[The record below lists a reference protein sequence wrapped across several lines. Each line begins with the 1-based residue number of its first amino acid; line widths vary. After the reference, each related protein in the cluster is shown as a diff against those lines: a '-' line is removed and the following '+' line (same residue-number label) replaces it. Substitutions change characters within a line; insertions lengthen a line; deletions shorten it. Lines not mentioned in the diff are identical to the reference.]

1 MRLCTGLEYASLRPT
16 STSDRQCNATAECNP
31 ETQFESRS
39 ATATTDTVC
48 TVLGALPA
56 EREIAFKLEFDVGNV
71 NIDFKTFSSQAKTDM
86 RDELVLQVMNYL
98 VRKTG
103 IERDAVQEVRVY
115 SNGLVLGVTAAR
127 HRRTELELASPA
139 LNADV
144 IMVDSTVST
153 VNTVANAIETLEVE
167 IAAPSGSDPPVFYTP
182 ALGTFS
188 LATIAVHETVFSST
202 TPTHVDKENAAEAVD
217 AEVVAAADA
226 DAEAAAAEAAAAEAE
241 AEAELIL
248 EAGGA
253 RLSESAVNADDSTAP
268 LKKRGM
274 AISSVVGMSV
284 GIVVVVVAIL
294 VLVNICY
301 IKTSKVSSKVAP
313 LPLETVA
320 MTTTHSTAATNQCV
334 LPANSNAA
342 IQAESA
348 LSLSSNLRHYGGA
361 NVLPPLPS
369 SSGLTLAAPA
379 GFQQIARMKV
389 RRSRNIKNFNTRDPF
404 ATFNSQTKL

>member
-226 DAEAAAAEAAAAEAE
+226 EAEAAAAE

-253 RLSESAVNADDSTAP
+253 RLSESAVNVDYSTAP

-284 GIVVVVVAIL
+284 GIVVVAVAIL
-294 VLVNICY
+294 VLVNVCY

-404 ATFNSQTKL
+404 AIFNSQTKL

>member
-1 MRLCTGLEYASLRPT
+1 M
-16 STSDRQCNATAECNP
+16 
-31 ETQFESRS
+31 
-39 ATATTDTVC
+39 
-48 TVLGALPA
+48 LGALPA

-86 RDELVLQVMNYL
+86 RDEMVLQVMNYL

-202 TPTHVDKENAAEAVD
+202 TPTHVAKENAAEAVD

-226 DAEAAAAEAAAAEAE
+226 E
-241 AEAELIL
+241 
-248 EAGGA
+248 
-253 RLSESAVNADDSTAP
+253 
-268 LKKRGM
+268 
-274 AISSVVGMSV
+274 
-284 GIVVVVVAIL
+284 
-294 VLVNICY
+294 
-301 IKTSKVSSKVAP
+301 
-313 LPLETVA
+313 
-320 MTTTHSTAATNQCV
+320 
-334 LPANSNAA
+334 
-342 IQAESA
+342 AESA
-348 LSLSSNLRHYGGA
+348 H
-361 NVLPPLPS
+361 
-369 SSGLTLAAPA
+369 
-379 GFQQIARMKV
+379 FQTSCTRLQCRC
-389 RRSRNIKNFNTRDPF
+389 RRN
-404 ATFNSQTKL
+404 